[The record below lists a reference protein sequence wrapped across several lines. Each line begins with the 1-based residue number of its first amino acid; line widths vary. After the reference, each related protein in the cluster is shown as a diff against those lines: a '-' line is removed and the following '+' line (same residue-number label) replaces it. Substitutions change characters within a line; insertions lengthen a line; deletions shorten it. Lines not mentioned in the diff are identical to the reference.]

1 MRIWGDFAMID
12 ERILKKLSPIT
23 PEERECIKNN
33 RQVNWQVY
41 NEAAIPQVYG
51 AKFLEAGKLIAV
63 RPHTRFA
70 YFPPHTHDYVEMIY
84 MCTGSTRHIMNGQS
98 LTLQTGELLL
108 LGPHTTQEILPA
120 GEGDIA
126 VNFIIRPEFFD
137 RSLAM
142 LGAEDTPLRR
152 FIVDSLCLG
161 KGASRYFHYRVADVL
176 PVQNLVENMLWTLVF
191 GAPNKRQ
198 INQTT
203 LGLLFLQLLNY
214 TDRIA
219 CQNESQ
225 EDMVKLHRYIEENFR
240 RASLSEAAELLG
252 YDIYHLSRQIR
263 KKTGKTFLE
272 ILQEKRLLQAAFLLK
287 NTALR
292 ISEISVE
299 VGYENTSHF
308 HRLFSARFGCTPK
321 QYRAK
326 TDAFL
331 AK

>member
-1 MRIWGDFAMID
+1 MIAS
-12 ERILKKLSPIT
+12 EILEKLTPVT
-23 PEERECIKNN
+23 PEEAACRENGS
-33 RQVNWQVY
+33 RVNWSVY
-41 NEAAIPQVYG
+41 NETASHRVFAG
-51 AKFLEAGKLIAV
+51 KLLEPGKLIAI

-70 YFPPHTHDYVEMIY
+70 YFPPHTHDYIEMIY
-84 MCTGSTRHIMNGQS
+84 MCSGSTSHRMNGEQVQ
-98 LTLQTGELLL
+98 LRTGELLL
-108 LGPHTTQEILPA
+108 LGPHTLQEIEPA

-126 VNFIIRPEFFD
+126 VNFIILPEFFD

-142 LGAEDTPLRR
+142 LGTENTPLRQ
-152 FIVDSLCLG
+152 FILDSLCLG
-161 KGASRYFHYRVADVL
+161 EGASEYFHFKVADVL

-203 LGLLFLQLLNY
+203 LGLLFLQLLNCS
-214 TDRIA
+214 DRIA

-263 KKTGKTFLE
+263 RKTGRTFLE
-272 ILQEKRLLQAAFLLK
+272 ILQEKRLLQGAFLLK

-292 ISEISVE
+292 VSEISVE

-308 HRLFSARFGCTPK
+308 HRLFRERFGCTPK
-321 QYRAK
+321 QYRTEAG
-326 TDAFL
+326 
-331 AK
+331 

>member
-1 MRIWGDFAMID
+1 VTA
-12 ERILKKLSPIT
+12 
-23 PEERECIKNN
+23 EEAVCRENGSK
-33 RQVNWQVY
+33 VNWAVY
-41 NEAAIPQVYG
+41 NETASHRVFAS
-51 AKFLEAGKLIAV
+51 KLLEPGKLIAI

-70 YFPPHTHDYVEMIY
+70 YFPPHTHDYIEMIY
-84 MCTGSTRHIMNGQS
+84 MCSGSTFHRMNSEPVQ
-98 LTLQTGELLL
+98 LRTGELLL
-108 LGPHTTQEILPA
+108 LGPHTLQEIEPA

-126 VNFIIRPEFFD
+126 VNFIILPEFFD

-142 LGAEDTPLRR
+142 LGAENTPLRQ
-152 FIVDSLCLG
+152 FILDSLCLG
-161 KGASRYFHYRVADVL
+161 KGASEYFHFKVADVL

>member
-1 MRIWGDFAMID
+1 MID
-12 ERILKKLSPIT
+12 PRILERLRPVT
-23 PEERECIKNN
+23 AEERQCRENGC
-33 RQVNWQVY
+33 RVNWSVY
-41 NEAAIPQVYG
+41 NE
-51 AKFLEAGKLIAV
+51 EAQPRIYASKLMEPGKIISV

-70 YFPPHTHDYVEMIY
+70 AFPPHTHDYIEMIY
-84 MCTGSTRHIMNGQS
+84 MCDGSTVHRMNGERVE
-98 LTLQTGELLL
+98 LRTGELLL
-108 LGPHTTQEILPA
+108 LGPHTLQEIEPA

-126 VNFIIRPEFFD
+126 VNFIILPEFFD

-142 LGAEDTPLRR
+142 LGAENTPLRQ
-152 FIVDSLCLG
+152 FILDSLCLG
-161 KGASRYFHYRVADVL
+161 KGASEYFHFKVADVL

-203 LGLLFLQLLNY
+203 LGLLFLQLLNH

-219 CQNESQ
+219 CQNETG
-225 EDMVKLHRYIEENFR
+225 EDMVKLYRYVEENFR
-240 RASLSEAAELLG
+240 TASLGEAAAVLG

-263 KKTGKTFLE
+263 RKTGRTFLE

-287 NTALR
+287 NTALQVG
-292 ISEISVE
+292 EVSVE

-308 HRLFSARFGCTPK
+308 HRLFRNRFGCSPK

-326 TDAFL
+326 TDAFS